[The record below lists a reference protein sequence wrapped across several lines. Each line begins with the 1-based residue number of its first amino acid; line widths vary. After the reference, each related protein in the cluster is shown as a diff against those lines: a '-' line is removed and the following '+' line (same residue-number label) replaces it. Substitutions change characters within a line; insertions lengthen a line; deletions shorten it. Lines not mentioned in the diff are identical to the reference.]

1 MGKND
6 SSQRQEAINRY
17 IRDDPFTA
25 HLGAKV
31 EIPRRGQSRVCLTV
45 SREMANFHGL
55 THGGVIFALGD
66 IAFAAASNSAGQ
78 TAVALN
84 VTINFLRASRPGD
97 RLVAEAREVHA
108 GGRTAVYDIVVSNEV
123 TGEVIARSQDLVYR
137 KKEWFV
143 PGDDDPGKS

>member
-6 SSQRQEAINRY
+6 SSQRHEAITRY
-17 IRDDPFTA
+17 IQADPFAA

-31 EIPRRGQSRVCLTV
+31 EIPAPGQSRVSLTV

-55 THGGVIFALGD
+55 THGGVIFALSD
-66 IAFAAASNSAGQ
+66 IAFAAASNSFGQ
-78 TAVALN
+78 TALALN
-84 VTINFLRASRPGD
+84 VAINFLRASRPGD

-108 GGRTAVYDIVVSNEV
+108 GGRTAVYDIEV
-123 TGEVIARSQDLVYR
+123 KNAETGEVIARSQDLVYR

-143 PGDDDPGKS
+143 PGDDHPGKS